1 MAEETKVLTLLQLRK
16 EIDKAIKV
24 MGGDKKCLIA
34 DDDEGNGYHP
44 MYFAV
49 TDISKWEVGDLLYT
63 NLYGVSPQDAVDHY
77 VVIG

>member
-1 MAEETKVLTLLQLRK
+1 MAEETKVLTLAQLRK
-16 EIDKAIKV
+16 QIDDAIKV

-49 TDISKWEVGDLLYT
+49 TDIREWSVEDLMFC
-63 NLYGVSPQDAVDHY
+63 NLHGVSAMDAKDHY